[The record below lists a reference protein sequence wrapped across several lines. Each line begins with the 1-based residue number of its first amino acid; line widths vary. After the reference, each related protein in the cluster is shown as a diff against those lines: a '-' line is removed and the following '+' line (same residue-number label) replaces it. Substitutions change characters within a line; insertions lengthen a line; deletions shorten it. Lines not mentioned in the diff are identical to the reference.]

1 MLGKEYWAM
10 QEKDACPEPKGQ
22 SEKINA
28 PKKQNHQNAF
38 ESISAKA
45 LSAPNHPVLNRA
57 HAVM

>member
-1 MLGKEYWAM
+1 M

-22 SEKINA
+22 SKKINA
-28 PKKQNHQNAF
+28 PKKNYQNAF

-45 LSAPNHPVLNRA
+45 LSAPNHPALNRA